1 MLVAKLLPFCKNL
14 TTRKWTD
21 EEILDDITFL
31 RDLLQQS
38 FESLTTYDEYTSE
51 LASGHLSW
59 SPVHESEAFWKENA
73 ARLDEK
79 DFAQLKRLVELLKTS
94 ENNTVLAVAA
104 HDLGQYV
111 KHHDRGKKFVTELGG
126 KERVMELMSHSDAD
140 VRYRALLSVQRLVST
155 PWVVA

>member
-1 MLVAKLLPFCKNL
+1 LGWRLAQASAAI
-14 TTRKWTD
+14 R
-21 EEILDDITFL
+21 
-31 RDLLQQS
+31 
-38 FESLTTYDEYTSE
+38 TYDEYTSE

-111 KHHDRGKKFVTELGG
+111 KHHDRGKKYVHQSFIPP
-126 KERVMELMSHSDAD
+126 SHN
-140 VRYRALLSVQRLVST
+140 
-155 PWVVA
+155 